1 MVQAMFRL
9 LQVVSS
15 LFLLQAIIYTRTST
29 LAQISITLP
38 SIATIISI
46 SIPPLTI
53 PPTTLPPT
61 TTTTITTT
69 TTTLSSAVTTSVTTS
84 SSSIE
89 SVTPTTTL
97 RGRKTTE
104 DANTVIADPTATSA
118 ASDKSSASNSS
129 HSTTI
134 VVVSVVA
141 CVIVFSIIG
150 LLLFRHFA
158 QRRRSQGLS
167 LDEISGGNNG
177 TTFPAAD
184 VLRADA
190 ANFRPAVTS
199 NPRPAQGNNA
209 NVAHNL
215 PSPIS
220 PLGGALHSSLP
231 PNEQQR
237 LQMQQLQQHQE
248 YDPRNLNQY
257 PPGTICDPSINPQI
271 YSPAQIH
278 PQYYMPPPLEGYA
291 PHGNGVY
298 YSQYDPNMQYDPNV
312 QYYVDANGNYY
323 TDTNPQYYVD
333 QNLHYYPDPNQQPF
347 EHVPH
352 KAEVYRFSDQ
362 SEPVFSDHVH
372 PQSRYESAPHSAETI
387 QSPLESIV
395 PATSTMRAEHDPI
408 DGGHATTLPMPQAPV
423 SSHPVSPIN
432 QH

>member
-278 PQYYMPPPLEGYA
+278 PQYYMPPPLSKPA
-291 PHGNGVY
+291 AHL
-298 YSQYDPNMQYDPNV
+298 NMYR
-312 QYYVDANGNYY
+312 
-323 TDTNPQYYVD
+323 TR
-333 QNLHYYPDPNQQPF
+333 
-347 EHVPH
+347 
-352 KAEVYRFSDQ
+352 AEVYRFSDQ